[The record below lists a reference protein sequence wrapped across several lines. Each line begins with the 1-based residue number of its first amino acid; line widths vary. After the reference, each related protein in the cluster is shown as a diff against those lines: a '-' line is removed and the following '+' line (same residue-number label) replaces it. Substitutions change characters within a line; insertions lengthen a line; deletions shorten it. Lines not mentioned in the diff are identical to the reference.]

1 MDAKNGL
8 EFVQLDIRGMTCDD
22 CAEHVR
28 KALKDVKG
36 VDSALVP
43 GWESGLA
50 DVTLTGETSSDELL
64 QAVRNAGYSARVHTR
79 RETGG
84 QGQADYDLIVIGT
97 GSAGMAAAIR
107 AAESGHRTAIVEAGT
122 IGGTCVNIG
131 CIPSKALVRAAEV
144 YYRAGHHHFA
154 GVHTRAESVD
164 WKEVLR
170 QKNELVDSLR
180 GAKYA
185 DVLSSYGES
194 IKLFRQR
201 ARLDGR
207 GGVVLA
213 DGKRLTG
220 NKILVAA
227 GASPR
232 ILPLDGIDKV
242 PVLTS
247 TSLMNLEKLPE
258 SLIIIGGRAI
268 ALELGQVMAR
278 FGVRVTILQRSGSL
292 VPEFEPEISADIE
305 RYLSDE
311 GVEIHTGVQ
320 PQSIRFDGSE
330 KAVGVTENGTPREF
344 HAQEVLMAVGR
355 RANTEGLGLEEAG
368 VQLDGNGFIVV
379 DEQMRTS
386 HEHIYAAGD
395 VTNNP
400 KFVYV
405 AAASGGLAA
414 ANMLVGAGQPLNL
427 SVLPEVVFTDPQMAA
442 VGLTERDAEAAGF
455 NIKTTV
461 MNMNHVPR
469 ALAAQDTR
477 GLVKLIQ
484 DTDTGK
490 LLGAHIVAPE
500 GGEMIQTLTLAIK
513 FGIGVADLVGTLFP
527 YLTLNEGIR
536 IAAQTFDKD
545 PARLSCCA

>member
-1 MDAKNGL
+1 
-8 EFVQLDIRGMTCDD
+8 
-22 CAEHVR
+22 
-28 KALKDVKG
+28 
-36 VDSALVP
+36 
-43 GWESGLA
+43 
-50 DVTLTGETSSDELL
+50 
-64 QAVRNAGYSARVHTR
+64 
-79 RETGG
+79 
-84 QGQADYDLIVIGT
+84 
-97 GSAGMAAAIR
+97 
-107 AAESGHRTAIVEAGT
+107 
-122 IGGTCVNIG
+122 
-131 CIPSKALVRAAEV
+131 
-144 YYRAGHHHFA
+144 
-154 GVHTRAESVD
+154 
-164 WKEVLR
+164 
-170 QKNELVDSLR
+170 
-180 GAKYA
+180 
-185 DVLSSYGES
+185 
-194 IKLFRQR
+194 
-201 ARLDGR
+201 
-207 GGVVLA
+207 
-213 DGKRLTG
+213 
-220 NKILVAA
+220 VAA